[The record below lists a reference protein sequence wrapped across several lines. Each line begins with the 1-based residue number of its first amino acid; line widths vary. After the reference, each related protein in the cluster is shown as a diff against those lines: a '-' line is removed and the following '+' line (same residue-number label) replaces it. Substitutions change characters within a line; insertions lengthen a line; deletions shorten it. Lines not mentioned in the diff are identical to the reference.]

1 MALLATFEDAGVLP
15 SEGSPDANRLIRALI
30 QFQSALMK
38 SDQPAIRRLLAEA
51 MAAKWGDGSSE
62 ALTRF
67 TAEGWTSES
76 LEALVDYAGSRPL
89 WDDPQIRDAFQRFN
103 IGQAEFDVM
112 ASTFNAA
119 RSKYAA
125 QGEDVHRMYAARRR
139 DMPGAGL

>member
-38 SDQPAIRRLLAEA
+38 SDHPAIRRLLAEA

-67 TAEGWTSES
+67 AAKGWTSES
-76 LEALVDYAGSRPL
+76 LEALVDYASTRPI
-89 WDDPQIRDAFQRFN
+89 WDNPQIREAFQRFS

-112 ASTFNAA
+112 ANTFTAA
-119 RSKYAA
+119 RSHYAA
-125 QGEDVHRMYAARRR
+125 QGEDVHRRYAARRR